1 MHLEQLQALVKIVQL
16 GGFTRAAEVLGAQK
30 SHLSRLVTQ
39 LEAQLGVKLLE
50 RTTRSLSATEMG
62 REVYE
67 RAIGILAAVEDT
79 ERVAQQHRGEP
90 SGTLRLTCGVEF
102 GLVAVVLGLLVLGL
116 VVVKGLFWLVLA
128 TVVLVLGLL
137 LELGLLGFSV
147 FAKTGAGFSRNV

>member
-102 GLVAVVLGLLVLGL
+102 GLVAVSDWV
-116 VVVKGLFWLVLA
+116 
-128 TVVLVLGLL
+128 
-137 LELGLLGFSV
+137 
-147 FAKTGAGFSRNV
+147 N